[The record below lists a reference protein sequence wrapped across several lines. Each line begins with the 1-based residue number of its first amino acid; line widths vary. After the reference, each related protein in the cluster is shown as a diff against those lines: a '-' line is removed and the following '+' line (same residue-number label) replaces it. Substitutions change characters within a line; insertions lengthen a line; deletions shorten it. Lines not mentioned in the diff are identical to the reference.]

1 MKATNDYD
9 YLIVGQ
15 GIAGT
20 ALAWHL
26 IEAGQRV
33 LVVGDSSRPSASR
46 VAAGIYNPIT
56 GRKLVKTW
64 LADELF
70 PYAIQFYTRLEQ
82 RLSVKLVYPQNIYRP
97 YRSPEE
103 REAYWAYVLEGEV
116 AKYIVED
123 ADSQVSITGLN
134 APFGGLTVK
143 GSGWVDLNEVI
154 KYSRAY
160 FVENKQYVEAEF
172 KANGLSIKDNYVTWQ
187 GITAGKVL
195 LCQGFDARENSLF
208 DWLPFNPVKG
218 QILDVTFDDYSA
230 DKIVNQG
237 IFILPSNAK
246 DEYRVGATYSWHD
259 LDWESTGDGRAYLE
273 NKLRP
278 LVTGNYTIKKQRAG
292 IRPSCKDRRPLVGV
306 HPEHKTIGIFN
317 GLGTK
322 GVTLAPYFA
331 NAFVN
336 HLCQGKEL
344 NPEANIARYFSL
356 YYH

>member
-1 MKATNDYD
+1 MKTNEYD
-9 YLIVGQ
+9 YLIIGQ

-26 IEAGQRV
+26 IEAGKRV

-46 VAAGIYNPIT
+46 VAAGIYNPLT

-64 LADELF
+64 LADALF
-70 PYAIQFYTRLEQ
+70 PCAIQFYTRLEKIFG
-82 RLSVKLVYPQNIYRP
+82 VKLVYPQNIYRP

-103 REAYWAYVLEGEV
+103 RHNYLAYTNDGEIS
-116 AKYIVED
+116 KYIAKSSD
-123 ADSQVSITGLN
+123 NQANLSGLH
-134 APFGGLTVK
+134 APYGGLEVT
-143 GSGWVDLNEVI
+143 GSGWIDLVEVV
-154 KYSRAY
+154 KNSRIH
-160 FVENKQYVEAEF
+160 FIENNQYEEGSFEA
-172 KANGLSIKDNYVTWQ
+172 NDLSINKNSVSWK
-187 GITAGKVL
+187 GVEAGKVL
-195 LCQGFDARENSLF
+195 LCQGYDARENPLF

-218 QILDVTFDDYSA
+218 QILDATFDQYSA
-230 DKIVNQG
+230 DRIVNQG
-237 IFILPSNAK
+237 IFILPSRIK
-246 DEYRVGATYSWHD
+246 GEYRVGATYSWHD
-259 LDWESTGDGRAYLE
+259 LDWESTEDGRAYLE
-273 NKLRP
+273 DKLGP
-278 LVTGNYTIKKQRAG
+278 LIAGNYTVKSQQAG
-292 IRPSCKDRRPLVGV
+292 IRPSCKDRRPLVGI
-306 HPEHKTIGIFN
+306 HPGHSTVGIFN

>member
-1 MKATNDYD
+1 MKASDYD

-26 IEAGQRV
+26 MEARQRV
-33 LVVGDSSRPSASR
+33 LIVGDSSRPSASR
-46 VAAGIYNPIT
+46 VAAGIYNPLT

-70 PYAIQFYTRLEQ
+70 PNAIQFYTRLEKI
-82 RLSVKLVYPQNIYRP
+82 LGVKLVYPQNIYRP

-103 REAYWAYVLEGEV
+103 RDNYLAYVSTGEV
-116 AKYIVED
+116 SRYIVEE
-123 ADSQVSITGLN
+123 AGNQINIVGLH
-134 APFGGLTVK
+134 APFGGLEIK
-143 GSGWVDLNEVI
+143 GSGWVDLNTLI
-154 KYSRAY
+154 KSSRAY
-160 FVENKQYVEAEF
+160 FIENNQYVESTFE
-172 KANGLSIKDNYVTWQ
+172 ANDLLIKDGSISWKGVS
-187 GITAGKVL
+187 AGKVL

-218 QILDVTFDDYSA
+218 QILDVTFEDYSA
-230 DKIVNQG
+230 DKIINQG
-237 IFILPSNAK
+237 IFILPSLNEG
-246 DEYRVGATYSWHD
+246 EYRVGATYSWHD
-259 LDWESTGDGRAYLE
+259 LDWESTEDGRAYLE

-278 LVTGNYTIKKQRAG
+278 LMTGNYTIKKQQAG
-292 IRPSCKDRRPLVGV
+292 IRPSCKDRRPLVGI
-306 HPEHKTIGIFN
+306 HPEHKSVGIFN

-331 NAFVN
+331 NEFAN
-336 HLCQGKEL
+336 HLCQSKEL

>member
-1 MKATNDYD
+1 MKSSEYD
-9 YLIVGQ
+9 YLIIGQ

-33 LVVGDSSRPSASR
+33 LVIGDSSRPSASR
-46 VAAGIYNPIT
+46 VAAGIYNPLT

-70 PYAIQFYTRLEQ
+70 PYAIQFYNRLEKI
-82 RLSVKLVYPQNIYRP
+82 LGVKLIYPQNIYRP

-103 REAYWAYVLEGEV
+103 RHNYLAHTSDGEIS
-116 AKYIVED
+116 KYIVEG
-123 ADSQVSITGLN
+123 SGNQLNISGLH
-134 APFGGLTVK
+134 APYGGLEVT
-143 GSGWVDLNEVI
+143 GSGWVDLIEVVKSSRVHFI
-154 KYSRAY
+154 K
-160 FVENKQYVEAEF
+160 NNQYEESSF
-172 KANGLSIKDNYVTWQ
+172 KANDLLINKNSISWKGVEV
-187 GITAGKVL
+187 GKVL
-195 LCQGFDARENSLF
+195 LCQGYDAHENPLF
-208 DWLPFNPVKG
+208 NWLPFNPVKG

-237 IFILPSNAK
+237 IFILPSNVR

-259 LDWESTGDGRAYLE
+259 LDWESTEDGRAYLE
-273 NKLRP
+273 NKLQP
-278 LVTGNYTIKKQRAG
+278 LVLGNYTIKKQRAG
-292 IRPSCKDRRPLVGV
+292 IRPSCKDRRPLVGI
-306 HPEHKTIGIFN
+306 HPEYKAVGIFN

-322 GVTLAPYFA
+322 GVTLAPYFTNEFA
-331 NAFVN
+331 N
-336 HLCQGKEL
+336 HLCLGKEL